1 MPRWGSFFIS
11 TRLEVCNHELVLHPR
26 VFIDE
31 HISHSFIVFPDWWQI
46 RYQILQFF
54 VLPHEK
60 IDCCQSLEEIF
71 FLKINSTFEYVCL
84 HILLNVRLHWR
95 NDENI
100 SPRHLP
106 YVLLN
111 KLINP

>member
-31 HISHSFIVFPDWWQI
+31 HISHSFIVFPDWWQH

-84 HILLNVRLHWR
+84 HWR